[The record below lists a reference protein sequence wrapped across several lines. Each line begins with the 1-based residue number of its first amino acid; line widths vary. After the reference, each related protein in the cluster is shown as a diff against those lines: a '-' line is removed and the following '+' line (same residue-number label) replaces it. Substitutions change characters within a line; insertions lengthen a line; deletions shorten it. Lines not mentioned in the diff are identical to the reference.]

1 MNLFIPEGI
10 EYSPSWPF
18 QWLAAANDGRLPR
31 HLIRTARKGN
41 KKTQGMIVIA
51 FRSQHTRTSKLLIK
65 KDLLTKIKQGGGN
78 NCKM

>member
-31 HLIRTARKGN
+31 HLIRTAHKGN

-51 FRSQHTRTSKLLIK
+51 FRSQHTRTSNKER
-65 KDLLTKIKQGGGN
+65 LTDKNQTRRRKQLQDVI
-78 NCKM
+78 